1 MVIIS
6 MGNSF
11 LHLISGNPELRLRK
25 VDDSTSYLGV
35 RNGNEETSA
44 LHLIKDLKMRALAET
59 IQKFPLVNVGGVRQ
73 N

>member
-11 LHLISGNPELRLRK
+11 LHLISGNPELKLRK
-25 VDDSTSYLGV
+25 VDDSTSSLGV
-35 RNGNEETSA
+35 RNGNEKTS
-44 LHLIKDLKMRALAET
+44 LIKDSKMRALAET

>member
-11 LHLISGNPELRLRK
+11 LHLISGNPELKLRK

-35 RNGNEETSA
+35 RNVNENSSA
-44 LHLIKDLKMRALAET
+44 SHLIKDSKMRALAET
-59 IQKFPLVNVGGVRQ
+59 IQKFPLVNVGGARE

>member
-11 LHLISGNPELRLRK
+11 LHLISGNPELKLRK

-35 RNGNEETSA
+35 RNRNEKTSA
-44 LHLIKDLKMRALAET
+44 LHLIKDSKMRALAET
-59 IQKFPLVNVGGVRQ
+59 IQKFPLVNVGGARG